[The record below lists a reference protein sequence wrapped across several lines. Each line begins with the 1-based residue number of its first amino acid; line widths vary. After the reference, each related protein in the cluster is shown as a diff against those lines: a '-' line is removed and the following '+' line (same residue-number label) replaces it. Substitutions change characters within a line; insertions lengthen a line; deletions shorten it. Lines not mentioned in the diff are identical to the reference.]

1 VAPGCSRRNRG
12 SLPVNRVEQSSG
24 GVVTITFGNALG
36 SHVVTFESIS
46 DVEATSDG
54 SKTTF
59 HVEPLLPP
67 PSGRPAPPA
76 RNAQPSRQ
84 RT

>member
-24 GVVTITFGNALG
+24 GVVTITFGNALWK
-36 SHVVTFESIS
+36 SHRNFRVYIS

-54 SKTTF
+54 SKTS
-59 HVEPLLPP
+59 LII
-67 PSGRPAPPA
+67 
-76 RNAQPSRQ
+76 SR
-84 RT
+84 